1 MIKKIIYTAVLS
13 IGGILGVSA
22 QQESQY
28 TQYMYNTS
36 LFNPAY
42 TGSRGVGSF
51 FGSFRSQWVGLEGA
65 PTNGSISYHTPIP
78 KAKGIAVGGSIFRE
92 TIGIEKKTSIAVDV
106 AYTLRFEK
114 SRLAFGIKG
123 AANLFQINYD
133 DLDLARRDVN
143 MTGNESVF
151 SPNIGAGIYWYT
163 DKYYI
168 GFSVPNMLETTHY
181 KEGSV
186 SILKNSQHLY
196 LVGGYVFEVSDKV
209 LFKPAILGKMV
220 SGAPMQVDVSA
231 NFMFNEQFVL
241 GAAYRW
247 DAAVSALAGFQINER
262 WFIGYSYDFETGG
275 LSKYNSGSHEVFLRY
290 ELAKLY
296 KTVVSPRFF

>member
-114 SRLAFGIKG
+114 SRLAFGIK
-123 AANLFQINYD
+123 
-133 DLDLARRDVN
+133 VN

-231 NFMFNEQFVL
+231 NFMFNEKFVL

>member
-1 MIKKIIYTAVLS
+1 M
-13 IGGILGVSA
+13 GVSA

>member
-196 LVGGYVFEVSDKV
+196 LVGGYVFEVSDTV

>member
-1 MIKKIIYTAVLS
+1 
-13 IGGILGVSA
+13 
-22 QQESQY
+22 
-28 TQYMYNTS
+28 MYNTS

-78 KAKGIAVGGSIFRE
+78 KTKGIAAGGSIFRE

-231 NFMFNEQFVL
+231 NFMFNEKFVL

>member
-209 LFKPAILGKMV
+209 LFKPAIVGKMV

>member
-1 MIKKIIYTAVLS
+1 
-13 IGGILGVSA
+13 
-22 QQESQY
+22 
-28 TQYMYNTS
+28 
-36 LFNPAY
+36 
-42 TGSRGVGSF
+42 
-51 FGSFRSQWVGLEGA
+51 
-65 PTNGSISYHTPIP
+65 
-78 KAKGIAVGGSIFRE
+78 
-92 TIGIEKKTSIAVDV
+92 
-106 AYTLRFEK
+106 
-114 SRLAFGIKG
+114 
-123 AANLFQINYD
+123 
-133 DLDLARRDVN
+133 

-231 NFMFNEQFVL
+231 NFMFNEKFVL

>member
-196 LVGGYVFEVSDKV
+196 LVGGYVFGVSDKV

>member
-1 MIKKIIYTAVLS
+1 
-13 IGGILGVSA
+13 
-22 QQESQY
+22 
-28 TQYMYNTS
+28 MYNTS

>member
-1 MIKKIIYTAVLS
+1 MIKKIIYTVVLS

-78 KAKGIAVGGSIFRE
+78 KAKGIAAGGSIFRE

-231 NFMFNEQFVL
+231 NFMFNEKFVL

>member
-1 MIKKIIYTAVLS
+1 MIKKIIYTVVLS

>member
-1 MIKKIIYTAVLS
+1 MIKKIIYTVVLS

-78 KAKGIAVGGSIFRE
+78 KTKGIAAGGSIFRE

-231 NFMFNEQFVL
+231 NFMFNEKFVL

>member
-78 KAKGIAVGGSIFRE
+78 KAKGIAVGGSIFRD